1 MPANFSERA
10 VLVTGATRGIGTA
23 IAKAFAR
30 AGAHVTITARELAR
44 GLTIRQEL
52 ERTGATL
59 EVIEADLSKTVR
71 YDDIVAAASKR
82 LGRLDVLVN
91 NAAVIPRDRAVGTL
105 DTTDDE
111 WFETMTVNVDA
122 VFGLSQAA
130 ARVMKDQGAG
140 TIVNIASEMGIF
152 ADAVAI
158 PYAVSKAAVIHM
170 TRAMA
175 LDLAPFGVRVNA
187 IAPGETRTAMMEE
200 GLRARG
206 IDVDEGLRRLA
217 GRVPLKTH
225 RERRRSGRL
234 GAVYGLREGL
244 LHHRRDPRP
253 RRRHHRDGAGRHGR
267 RPPGGLKAHRSAAGR
282 PVAQASGRGAL

>member
-1 MPANFSERA
+1 MDFSGRA
-10 VLVTGATRGIGTA
+10 VLVTGATRGIGAA

-30 AGAHVTITARELAR
+30 AGAHVTITARNFAR
-44 GLTIRQEL
+44 GWAVRQEL

-59 EVIEADLSKTVR
+59 DVIEADLSATR
-71 YDDIVAAASKR
+71 NYDDIVAVATER

-91 NAAVIPRDRAVGTL
+91 NAAVIPRDRAVGIIE
-105 DTTDDE
+105 TTDDE

-140 TIVNIASEMGIF
+140 TIVNIASEMGVF

-170 TRAMA
+170 TRALA
-175 LDLAPFGVRVNA
+175 LDLAPYGVRVNA
-187 IAPGETRTAMMEE
+187 VAPGETRTAMMEE

-206 IDVDEGLRRLA
+206 IDVDEGLKRLA
-217 GRVPLKTH
+217 GRVPLK
-225 RERRRSGRL
+225 RIASVDEVAASVLFMASERASYITGAILAHDGGTTATGPGRT
-234 GAVYGLREGL
+234 
-244 LHHRRDPRP
+244 
-253 RRRHHRDGAGRHGR
+253 
-267 RPPGGLKAHRSAAGR
+267 
-282 PVAQASGRGAL
+282 VADHLAD

>member
-1 MPANFSERA
+1 VPMDFSGRA
-10 VLVTGATRGIGTA
+10 VLVTGATRGIGAA
-23 IAKAFAR
+23 IAMAFAR
-30 AGAHVTITARELAR
+30 AGAHVTITARDLAR
-44 GLTIRQEL
+44 GWSVRQEL
-52 ERTGATL
+52 EQTGATL
-59 EVIEADLSKTVR
+59 EVIEADLSATRK
-71 YDDIVAAASKR
+71 YDDIVAAASER

-91 NAAVIPRDRAVGTL
+91 NAAVIPRDRAVGIL
-105 DTTDDE
+105 ETTDDE

-122 VFGLSQAA
+122 VFGLSRAA

-140 TIVNIASEMGIF
+140 VIVNIASEMGLF

-170 TRAMA
+170 TRALA

-217 GRVPLKTH
+217 GRVPLKRIASVDEVAASVLFMASDAASYIT
-225 RERRRSGRL
+225 
-234 GAVYGLREGL
+234 GAVLT
-244 LHHRRDPRP
+244 H
-253 RRRHHRDGAGRHGR
+253 DGGTTATG
-267 RPPGGLKAHRSAAGR
+267 PGGT
-282 PVAQASGRGAL
+282 VADHLAV

>member
-1 MPANFSERA
+1 VDFSEKA

-44 GLTIRQEL
+44 GWAVRQEL
-52 ERTGATL
+52 EQAGATFD
-59 EVIEADLSKTVR
+59 VIEADLSATR
-71 YDDIVAAASKR
+71 GYDEIVAAARER

-91 NAAVIPRDRAVGTL
+91 NAAVIPRDRAVGIIE
-105 DTTDDE
+105 TTDDE

-140 TIVNIASEMGIF
+140 TIVNISSEMGVF

-158 PYAVSKAAVIHM
+158 PYAVSKAAVIQM

-175 LDLAPFGVRVNA
+175 LDLAPFGIRVNA
-187 IAPGETRTAMMEE
+187 VAPGETRTAMMEE

-217 GRVPLKTH
+217 GRVPLKRIASVDEVAASVLFIASDAASYIT
-225 RERRRSGRL
+225 
-234 GAVYGLREGL
+234 GAVLA
-244 LHHRRDPRP
+244 H
-253 RRRHHRDGAGRHGR
+253 DGGTTATG
-267 RPPGGLKAHRSAAGR
+267 PGGT
-282 PVAQASGRGAL
+282 VADHLAD